1 MKALIASVRL
11 CSSRPV
17 RASRRL
23 TGSPA
28 ARLAARRKIL
38 RSPPEQGRVP
48 ASRAVA
54 AAVQSIAACA
64 ASPPGRSCS
73 PVVMCLVKSSRS
85 RKVPWPMC
93 SSMAAS
99 SG

>member
-64 ASPPGRSCS
+64 ALVGAHFRIGARLRLGSGEPAGPPA
-73 PVVMCLVKSSRS
+73 PVVMLSTIH
-85 RKVPWPMC
+85 
-93 SSMAAS
+93 
-99 SG
+99 